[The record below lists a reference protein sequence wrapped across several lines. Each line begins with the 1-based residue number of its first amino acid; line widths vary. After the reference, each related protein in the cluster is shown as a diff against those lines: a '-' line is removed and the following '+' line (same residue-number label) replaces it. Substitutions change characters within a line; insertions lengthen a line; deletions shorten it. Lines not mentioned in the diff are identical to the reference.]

1 MRCARASAVTWQ
13 KIRLDRYQQTFV
25 IGKSID
31 IDSFSI
37 ACEIIEYPISIT
49 AKNIIEYPITI
60 MQVSKKVMNINNKTV
75 LNNYSITP
83 SFNTK
88 GLLKQLHIAI
98 YIHKSCLIS
107 FEQFHFWN
115 MNKFDT

>member
-13 KIRLDRYQQTFV
+13 KIRLDMYQQTFV

-37 ACEIIEYPISIT
+37 VCEIIEYPISIM

-60 MQVSKKVMNINNKTV
+60 TQLSKIVLNINNETV
-75 LNNYSITP
+75 LNNYSIM
-83 SFNTK
+83 SLFNTK
-88 GLLKQLHIAI
+88 GLEPCTSGLLWV
-98 YIHKSCLIS
+98 L
-107 FEQFHFWN
+107 
-115 MNKFDT
+115 